1 MLATII
7 RFYHLNVEEDEPDKI
22 RTTTNYPLN
31 SNNLDNNEETNDH
44 AALNGL
50 TDTFQSI
57 FDTAIVKNTGFALS
71 FQQFYAL
78 LLKRMLNSKRNYLVA
93 FACVLPIIF
102 VIISLVIEQQ
112 IPKPEDSPPLLMSF
126 NRYIKTNVPYTYD
139 RNDTASLD
147 FIRSYEYALKQST
160 KIAALIDLTTNNT
173 RPCQDGKPT
182 DLILYLSCIGQR
194 SLLELSD
201 QYLIGANVNVDT
213 SRESLKLTGLFNN
226 QPYHISPLTL
236 NYLTNALLKQYS
248 STSEIDRTI
257 TVINHP
263 FPRSLTETVVDFQSQ
278 QFFGFRMASSI
289 VFGFG
294 FMMAAFS
301 VFLIKERVSKAKHL
315 QFLSGA
321 GGLNFWLTT
330 FIWDFVY
337 YMMATIFIFIF
348 WTIFYHTDALK
359 DDLKVFLTG
368 DRLGYTIL
376 LYIFYGFSHIPMT
389 YLLSFIFQIPASGF
403 AWLTIMNIITSQAT
417 LLAVVILSIPQ
428 LDLLELAGIL
438 EWIFLIL
445 FPNFCLGQ
453 GINNIYQNSV
463 LNDLCAPIA
472 PFCNLFPNP
481 CCKNN
486 CGSNCVAWTPNYLS
500 WEKPGVGRFVAFMGI
515 QSVVLFTILLLI
527 TYQTFSKFWFH
538 IRRYS
543 KSHRKTYSNLEND
556 NIRNTTNH
564 PNGSSI
570 IVMSDNAVIP
580 TTTEDADV
588 KAEAERIQNTSYDEL
603 METDVLVLN
612 KISKLYGWRFH
623 AVDQLSV
630 GVKRRECFGLLGVNG
645 AGKTTTFKMITGD
658 ETIDQ
663 GSIVIDGIDIS
674 GNLRLAQRRMGY
686 CPQFDALI
694 DLLTGEETLYMFA
707 RLRGVQEHQIP
718 QIATALI
725 ELMNLRKHANKPV
738 YAYSGGNKRKLSAA
752 VALIGDPSIVFLDEP
767 TTGMDPKARRHFW
780 NAIAQFR
787 DHGKPIILTSH
798 SMEECE
804 ALCTRLAIMVNGK
817 FKCLGSIQHLKSK
830 FGEGYTIMTKLKEF
844 NQTRVDEFYSVIKNS
859 FANSELKEAY
869 EGFVH
874 IHIDQVNVSLA
885 QLFRIIESCKE
896 THSI

>member
-1 MLATII
+1 
-7 RFYHLNVEEDEPDKI
+7 
-22 RTTTNYPLN
+22 
-31 SNNLDNNEETNDH
+31 
-44 AALNGL
+44 
-50 TDTFQSI
+50 
-57 FDTAIVKNTGFALS
+57 
-71 FQQFYAL
+71 
-78 LLKRMLNSKRNYLVA
+78 
-93 FACVLPIIF
+93 
-102 VIISLVIEQQ
+102 
-112 IPKPEDSPPLLMSF
+112 
-126 NRYIKTNVPYTYD
+126 
-139 RNDTASLD
+139 
-147 FIRSYEYALKQST
+147 
-160 KIAALIDLTTNNT
+160 
-173 RPCQDGKPT
+173 
-182 DLILYLSCIGQR
+182 
-194 SLLELSD
+194 
-201 QYLIGANVNVDT
+201 
-213 SRESLKLTGLFNN
+213 
-226 QPYHISPLTL
+226 
-236 NYLTNALLKQYS
+236 
-248 STSEIDRTI
+248 
-257 TVINHP
+257 
-263 FPRSLTETVVDFQSQ
+263 
-278 QFFGFRMASSI
+278 
-289 VFGFG
+289 
-294 FMMAAFS
+294 
-301 VFLIKERVSKAKHL
+301 
-315 QFLSGA
+315 
-321 GGLNFWLTT
+321 
-330 FIWDFVY
+330 
-337 YMMATIFIFIF
+337 
-348 WTIFYHTDALK
+348 
-359 DDLKVFLTG
+359 
-368 DRLGYTIL
+368 
-376 LYIFYGFSHIPMT
+376 MT

-830 FGEGYTIMTKLKEF
+830 FGEG
-844 NQTRVDEFYSVIKNS
+844 KN
-859 FANSELKEAY
+859 NL
-869 EGFVH
+869 
-874 IHIDQVNVSLA
+874 I
-885 QLFRIIESCKE
+885 
-896 THSI
+896 